1 MCSIQNGTILGFPVN
16 CIYYCC
22 CYCLGKYW
30 LMTYNQI
37 ADNIKNKKWV
47 FDGKHVLTSVGGV
60 GVFIK
65 VDVG

>member
-1 MCSIQNGTILGFPVN
+1 
-16 CIYYCC
+16 
-22 CYCLGKYW
+22 
-30 LMTYNQI
+30 MTYNQI